1 MIKIYFFSQSAAR
14 KSRKRLCDLLCEKV
28 PSETIH
34 HTTWFQGMYLKQ
46 RQKTITIDV
55 FHPNLIADQEMIDI
69 LNTTLTNQC
78 SYVMNYHGKIFFND
92 AYLAKDVGP

>member
-1 MIKIYFFSQSAAR
+1 MIKIYFSSQSAAR
-14 KSRKRLCDLLCEKV
+14 KSRKRLCDLLCEKF

-34 HTTWFQGMYLKQ
+34 HTTWFPNMYLKQ

-69 LNTTLTNQC
+69 LNTTLNNEH
-78 SYVMNYHGKIFFND
+78 SYVMCYHGKTFFSTT
-92 AYLAKDVGP
+92 PS

>member
-1 MIKIYFFSQSAAR
+1 MIKIHFFSQSAAR
-14 KSRKRLCDLLCEKV
+14 KSWERLCNLLCEKF

-69 LNTTLTNQC
+69 LNTTLNDEC
-78 SYVMNYHGKIFFND
+78 SYVMCYNGKIFFSTT
-92 AYLAKDVGP
+92 PS

>member
-14 KSRKRLCDLLCEKV
+14 KSRKRLCNLLCEKF

-55 FHPNLIADQEMIDI
+55 FYPNLIADQEMIDI
-69 LNTTLTNQC
+69 LNTTLNDER
-78 SYVMNYHGKIFFND
+78 SYIICYHGKIFFSTM
-92 AYLAKDVGP
+92 PS